1 MKKLCICIL
10 VLLFVFTIGF
20 SQEKAQGTKKENPK
34 TEEVKPAPPQQTIW
48 GLLPSHRAKVQ
59 ELMAEFDQ
67 KMVAYIMVIRVDM
80 AAIGIQ
86 IPANVQ
92 LNYAKLQL
100 ELIPAEEEAKEEEIN
115 ERN

>member
-1 MKKLCICIL
+1 MKKLCIGIL

-20 SQEKAQGTKKENPK
+20 AQEKAQETKKEDPKK

-48 GLLPSHRAKVQ
+48 GLLPSHRTEVQ
-59 ELMAEFDQ
+59 RLMAEFDQ

-92 LNYAKLQL
+92 LNYSKLQL
-100 ELIPAEEEAKEEEIN
+100 ELIPAEEEPKEEKK
-115 ERN
+115 

>member
-1 MKKLCICIL
+1 MKKLCIGIL

-20 SQEKAQGTKKENPK
+20 AQEKAETKKEEPK
-34 TEEVKPAPPQQTIW
+34 TEEVKSSPPQQTIW

-59 ELMAEFDQ
+59 ELMKEFDQ

-92 LNYAKLQL
+92 LNYSKLQL

>member
-1 MKKLCICIL
+1 MKKLCISIL
-10 VLLFVFTIGF
+10 ILLFAFTIGF
-20 SQEKAQGTKKENPK
+20 AQEKTEAKKEKSK
-34 TEEVKPAPPQQTIW
+34 TEQVSPAPPQQTVW

-59 ELMAEFDQ
+59 EMMAEFDQ

-100 ELIPAEEEAKEEEIN
+100 ELIPAPAETLEEEKK
-115 ERN
+115 

>member
-1 MKKLCICIL
+1 MKKLCISIL

-20 SQEKAQGTKKENPK
+20 SQEKAQEAKKEDPK
-34 TEEVKPAPPQQTIW
+34 IEEVKPAPPQQTIW
-48 GLLPSHRAKVQ
+48 GLLPSHRTEVQ
-59 ELMAEFDQ
+59 RLMAEFDQ
-67 KMVAYIMVIRVDM
+67 KMVVYIMVIRVDM

-100 ELIPAEEEAKEEEIN
+100 ELIPTPEKPKEEKK
-115 ERN
+115 

>member
-1 MKKLCICIL
+1 MKKLCIGIL

-20 SQEKAQGTKKENPK
+20 AQEKAEAKKEKPK
-34 TEEVKPAPPQQTIW
+34 TEEVKSAPPQQTIW
-48 GLLPSHRAKVQ
+48 GLLPSHRTEVQ
-59 ELMAEFDQ
+59 RLMAEFDQ

-100 ELIPAEEEAKEEEIN
+100 ELIPVKEEPKE
-115 ERN
+115 EKK